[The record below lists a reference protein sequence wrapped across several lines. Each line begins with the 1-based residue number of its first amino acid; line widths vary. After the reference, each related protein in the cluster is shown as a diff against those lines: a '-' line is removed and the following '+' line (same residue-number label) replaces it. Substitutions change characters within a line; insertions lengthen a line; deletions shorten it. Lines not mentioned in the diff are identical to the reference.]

1 MKTLLAV
8 ISILFV
14 GSCGTYSVIKT
25 SNEKAELR
33 IDCVQS
39 FLKTGITVQEAIEIC
54 KYIEKR

>member
-1 MKTLLAV
+1 MKYLILSALILA
-8 ISILFV
+8 
-14 GSCGTYSVIKT
+14 GCGTYSVIKT

>member
-1 MKTLLAV
+1 MKYLILTVLILA
-8 ISILFV
+8 
-14 GSCGTYSVIKT
+14 GCGTYSVIRT
-25 SNEKAELR
+25 SNEKSELR